1 MASLQSHMASNPNS
15 IAQAATVVALNGPQD
30 CVAEMCVEF
39 KKRRDYIYE
48 REEAIPGISALKPE
62 GAFYLF
68 VDVSGLYGKAYEGQ
82 KIESGGGFRIHS
94 SGKEICGGCALC
106 RFRHARLYPPF
117 LCNEHG
123 AD

>member
-1 MASLQSHMASNPNS
+1 
-15 IAQAATVVALNGPQD
+15 
-30 CVAEMCVEF
+30 MCVEF

-82 KIESGGGFRIHS
+82 ENRIGSGFCIHLLE
-94 SGKEICGGCALC
+94 KICGCCALC
-106 RFRHARLYPPF
+106 RFRQCGLLSAFPMQR
-117 LCNEHG
+117 
-123 AD
+123 A